1 MDNAKIGSLIYSL
14 RKENNMTQLQLASLL
29 NVSDKAVSKWERGL
43 GRPDLSLL
51 PQLSKIFNVDI
62 EKLLSGQLDANKAL
76 AGNMRKTQ
84 FYVCPVCGNIITAMA
99 DANITCCG
107 KKLTALPLQ
116 KADETQCLGIE
127 KIENEYFVSS
137 NHPMERQH
145 YISFVALLSADGV
158 IFRKLYPQWDLQCRL
173 PFVRRARLVWY
184 CTQHGLFYQEIKI

>member
-1 MDNAKIGSLIYSL
+1 MDNAKIGRLIYSL
-14 RKENNMTQLQLASLL
+14 RKENNMTQLQLARLL

-116 KADETQCLGIE
+116 KADETQYLGIE

-137 NHPMERQH
+137 DHPMERQH

-158 IFRKLYPQWDLQCRL
+158 ILRKLYPQWDLQCRL

>member
-1 MDNAKIGSLIYSL
+1 MDNAKIGRLIYSL
-14 RKENNMTQLQLASLL
+14 RKENNMTQLQLARLL

-99 DANITCCG
+99 EANITCCG

-116 KADETQCLGIE
+116 KADETQYLNIE

-137 NHPMERQH
+137 DHPMERQH

>member
-1 MDNAKIGSLIYSL
+1 MDNAKIGRLIYSL
-14 RKENNMTQLQLASLL
+14 RKENNMTQLQLSRLL

-62 EKLLSGQLDANKAL
+62 EKMLSGQLDANKVL

-116 KADETQCLGIE
+116 KADEIH
-127 KIENEYFVSS
+127 NPPV
-137 NHPMERQH
+137 
-145 YISFVALLSADGV
+145 
-158 IFRKLYPQWDLQCRL
+158 
-173 PFVRRARLVWY
+173 
-184 CTQHGLFYQEIKI
+184 

>member
-1 MDNAKIGSLIYSL
+1 MDNAKIGRLIYSL
-14 RKENNMTQLQLASLL
+14 RKENNMTQLQLARLL

-116 KADETQCLGIE
+116 KADETQCLDIE

-173 PFVRRARLVWY
+173 PFVRRTRLVWY

>member
-1 MDNAKIGSLIYSL
+1 MDNAKIGRLIYSL

-137 NHPMERQH
+137 DHPMERQH

>member
-1 MDNAKIGSLIYSL
+1 MDNEKIGRLIYSL
-14 RKENNMTQLQLASLL
+14 RKENNMTQLQLARLL

-99 DANITCCG
+99 DASITCCG

-137 NHPMERQH
+137 DHPMERQH

>member
-1 MDNAKIGSLIYSL
+1 MDNAKIGRLIYSL

-116 KADETQCLGIE
+116 KADEAQYLDIE

-137 NHPMERQH
+137 DHPMERQH

-158 IFRKLYPQWDLQCRL
+158 ILRKLYPQWDLQCRL

>member
-1 MDNAKIGSLIYSL
+1 MDNAKIGRLIYSL
-14 RKENNMTQLQLASLL
+14 RKENNMTQLQLARLL
-29 NVSDKAVSKWERGL
+29 NVSDKAVSKWERGH

-137 NHPMERQH
+137 DHPMERQH

>member
-1 MDNAKIGSLIYSL
+1 MDNEKIGRLIHSL
-14 RKENNMTQLQLASLL
+14 RKENNMTQLQLAGLL

-62 EKLLSGQLDANKAL
+62 EKLLSGQLDTNKAL

-99 DANITCCG
+99 EASITCCG
-107 KKLTALPLQ
+107 KKLTVLPMN
-116 KADETQCLGIE
+116 KADENHYLDIE

-137 NHPMERQH
+137 THAMERSH

-158 IFRKLYPQWDLQCRL
+158 IMRKLYPQWDLQCRL

-184 CTQHGLFYQEIKI
+184 CTQHGLFYQEIKM

>member
-1 MDNAKIGSLIYSL
+1 MDNAKIGRLIYSL

-116 KADETQCLGIE
+116 KADETQCLDIE

-137 NHPMERQH
+137 DHPMERQH

-158 IFRKLYPQWDLQCRL
+158 ILRKLYPQWDLQCRL

>member
-1 MDNAKIGSLIYSL
+1 MDNAKIGRLIYSL

-76 AGNMRKTQ
+76 AGNMRQTQ

-137 NHPMERQH
+137 DHPMERQH

>member
-1 MDNAKIGSLIYSL
+1 MDNAKIGRLIYSL
-14 RKENNMTQLQLASLL
+14 RKENNMTQLQLARLL

-51 PQLSKIFNVDI
+51 PQLSKVFNVDI
-62 EKLLSGQLDANKAL
+62 EKLLSGQLDTNKTL

-99 DANITCCG
+99 DVNITCCG

-116 KADETQCLGIE
+116 KADETQYLDIE

-137 NHPMERQH
+137 YHPMERQH

-158 IFRKLYPQWDLQCRL
+158 ILRKLYPQWDLQCRL

>member
-1 MDNAKIGSLIYSL
+1 MDNAKIGRLIYSL

-107 KKLTALPLQ
+107 KKLAALLLQ

-137 NHPMERQH
+137 NHPMERRH

>member
-1 MDNAKIGSLIYSL
+1 MDNAKIGRLIYSL
-14 RKENNMTQLQLASLL
+14 RKENNMTQLQLARLL

-137 NHPMERQH
+137 YHPMERQH

-158 IFRKLYPQWDLQCRL
+158 ILRKLYPQWDLQCRL

>member
-1 MDNAKIGSLIYSL
+1 MDNEKIGRLIYSL
-14 RKENNMTQLQLASLL
+14 RKENNMTQLQLARLL

-99 DANITCCG
+99 EANITCCG

-116 KADETQCLGIE
+116 KADETQCLDIE

-137 NHPMERQH
+137 DHPMERQH

>member
-1 MDNAKIGSLIYSL
+1 MDNAKIGRLIYSL

-107 KKLTALPLQ
+107 KKLTALLLQ

-137 NHPMERQH
+137 DHPMERQH

>member
-1 MDNAKIGSLIYSL
+1 MDNAKIGRLIYSL

-51 PQLSKIFNVDI
+51 PQLSKVFNVDI

-116 KADETQCLGIE
+116 KADEAQCLGIE
-127 KIENEYFVSS
+127 KIENEYFVFS

>member
-1 MDNAKIGSLIYSL
+1 MDNAKIGRLIYSL

-51 PQLSKIFNVDI
+51 PQLSKVFNVDI

-116 KADETQCLGIE
+116 KADEAQYLDIE

-137 NHPMERQH
+137 DHPMERQH

-158 IFRKLYPQWDLQCRL
+158 ILRKLYPQWDLQCRL

>member
-1 MDNAKIGSLIYSL
+1 MDNAKIGRLIYSL
-14 RKENNMTQLQLASLL
+14 RKENNMTQLQLARLL

-99 DANITCCG
+99 DASITCCG

-116 KADETQCLGIE
+116 KADETQCLDIE

>member
-1 MDNAKIGSLIYSL
+1 MDNAKIGRLIYSL

-51 PQLSKIFNVDI
+51 PQLSKVFNVDI

-116 KADETQCLGIE
+116 KADETQCLDIE

-158 IFRKLYPQWDLQCRL
+158 ILRKLYPQWDLQCRL

>member
-1 MDNAKIGSLIYSL
+1 MDNAKIGRLIYSL
-14 RKENNMTQLQLASLL
+14 RKENNMTQLQLARLL

-51 PQLSKIFNVDI
+51 PQLSKVFNVDI

-116 KADETQCLGIE
+116 KADETQCLDIE

-158 IFRKLYPQWDLQCRL
+158 ILRKLYPQWDLQCRL

>member
-1 MDNAKIGSLIYSL
+1 MDTAKIGRLIYSL

-137 NHPMERQH
+137 DHPMERQH